1 MPEAA
6 RAATQATDT
15 EWHRDGRSLGERRWG
30 LGGVTGRALEVRGSA
45 SGGPALVAAAPD
57 SGCERLGRWQ
67 QGPAGSPG
75 ACRCQRPGGKAA
87 GAHTAQQPGA
97 QRAVGGSGPLSDAS
111 RNLGP
116 DRPAR
121 GRGKVGSSWDRNVP
135 GDSRP
140 LVSGPRAIIDQSPS
154 CCATRIL
161 ASASGSRTV
170 RACGRTRRACES
182 IMRRIRAQELLSPP
196 HSSHA
201 SGSAPAA
208 SEGHCCIHL
217 RIPGSR

>member
-1 MPEAA
+1 LRSGAP
-6 RAATQATDT
+6 RAA
-15 EWHRDGRSLGERRWG
+15 GRLSSLRR
-30 LGGVTGRALEVRGSA
+30 LI
-45 SGGPALVAAAPD
+45 AAASD
-57 SGCERLGRWQ
+57 SDAGQ

-87 GAHTAQQPGA
+87 GVHTAQQPGA
-97 QRAVGGSGPLSDAS
+97 QRAVGGSGPLSDAI

-116 DRPAR
+116 ERPAR
-121 GRGKVGSSWDRNVP
+121 GRGKVGSSWGRDRDVP

-208 SEGHCCIHL
+208 SEGSTIAVYT
-217 RIPGSR
+217 